1 VSGSRGGVSGAQ
13 KCAVLCMALGAE
25 ASARVLQQLSPH
37 EMEQVSKEIAGT
49 SVVKSE
55 IVDSVLQEYTEVG
68 RAVQSVA
75 QGGVDYAREI
85 LEHALGPQKARS
97 LLDRIQEQMIETG
110 LTRLKKAAPD
120 VLNGVLRGE
129 HPQTIALVLAH
140 LEARLAAGVL
150 EVMGGEL
157 AGEVLYRMAKMEKV
171 SPEMLQLVETG
182 LGGRSDLTLSQE
194 MTASGGPAAVARVLN
209 HTEGSTE
216 KALLEAIAVRNSG
229 VAEEIRNLMF
239 VFEDLKLLDARSM
252 QRLLRDLETKLLAV
266 ALKATSE
273 ELKEKIFKNMSER
286 GAAALKEEIEILGPV
301 RVKDVEAAH
310 GNIVKTARALQDQG
324 EIVVERSTDDA
335 LIA

>member
-1 VSGSRGGVSGAQ
+1 VSASRGVSGAQ

-68 RAVQSVA
+68 RAVQSLA